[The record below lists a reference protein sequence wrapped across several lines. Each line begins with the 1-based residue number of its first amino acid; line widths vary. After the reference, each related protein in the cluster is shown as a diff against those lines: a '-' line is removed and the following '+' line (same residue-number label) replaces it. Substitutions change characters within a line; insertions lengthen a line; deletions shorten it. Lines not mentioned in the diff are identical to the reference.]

1 MIQYTGCKA
10 LVFFTITAGW
20 TLLALFFLGCKPSSN
35 NTGGEI
41 VHPTPEN
48 IPDVSEVDHIIRK
61 DGEPPQD
68 AGLIYW
74 ANRLSHTKELFTIG
88 ASEGE
93 PHEMLGGIRAVTVDS
108 NGTIYLLDAKS
119 VQIYVYNE
127 EGQFLQTIGGGY
139 GQGPD
144 EFEFPVALKRYKQ
157 DLLIV
162 AAHGNLIK
170 TFVAAGD
177 TWTVQRS
184 FSTPYD
190 IEEVCALGDHI
201 FVYVPWKHAFIHQYT
216 FDGEPVKTFGDLYKS
231 PNARARNSMSGGHFA
246 CIESDQILVGAFT
259 FLPVVYAYSMEG
271 CLIWKSMVEDFQ
283 PLRVI
288 ERGTRMSYLF
298 KLSEHDKIV
307 TVASFQ
313 DRYVLIQVSHSFPY
327 DLESEMRPGELHT
340 YLLLAETGASIYVG
354 DTVPGFYEV
363 ANNRLF
369 VSGRTVRSRFP
380 QLKVLEF

>member
-1 MIQYTGCKA
+1 
-10 LVFFTITAGW
+10 
-20 TLLALFFLGCKPSSN
+20 
-35 NTGGEI
+35 
-41 VHPTPEN
+41 
-48 IPDVSEVDHIIRK
+48 
-61 DGEPPQD
+61 
-68 AGLIYW
+68 
-74 ANRLSHTKELFTIG
+74 
-88 ASEGE
+88 
-93 PHEMLGGIRAVTVDS
+93 
-108 NGTIYLLDAKS
+108 
-119 VQIYVYNE
+119 
-127 EGQFLQTIGGGY
+127 
-139 GQGPD
+139 
-144 EFEFPVALKRYKQ
+144 
-157 DLLIV
+157 V